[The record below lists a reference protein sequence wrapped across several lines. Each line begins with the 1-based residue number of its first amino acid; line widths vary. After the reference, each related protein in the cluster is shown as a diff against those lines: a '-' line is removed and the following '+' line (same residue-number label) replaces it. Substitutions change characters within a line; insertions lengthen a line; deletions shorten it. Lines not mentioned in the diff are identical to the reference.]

1 MSFFTYPFSN
11 ILFKEIIDPPFHTGK
26 RPLKMHFFA
35 DVSIAL
41 ARRLLGI
48 DTLKGVI
55 TWRTM

>member
-1 MSFFTYPFSN
+1 
-11 ILFKEIIDPPFHTGK
+11 
-26 RPLKMHFFA
+26 MHFFA